1 MAAIHLE
8 DVSLTF
14 RVRRH
19 RRTPLK
25 EVLLKK
31 LTGRAGENPLLEVR
45 SLQHLNLSFREG
57 ERVGVIGHNGAG
69 KSTLLKMLAGV
80 YPPSAGRRTVEGQ
93 ISSLFDLTLGFE
105 MHGTGRENIRY
116 RGYLLGETP
125 QTLEPK
131 VESIIA
137 FSELGQFIDT
147 PVRYYSSGML
157 VRLGF
162 SITTAIEPE
171 ILLIDEVFG
180 AGDASFR
187 QKAKERMH
195 AMMNRASLIV
205 MVAHDMGV
213 LRDLATR
220 IIWLDHG
227 QVRRDGP
234 PADVIREYTDYM
246 TGRSAGVGGAIAK
259 AA

>member
-1 MAAIHLE
+1 MAAIHLD

-19 RRTPLK
+19 RRAPLK
-25 EVLLKK
+25 EVVLQR
-31 LTGRAGENPLLEVR
+31 LTGRSGQNPIMEVQ
-45 SLQHLNLSFREG
+45 SLRNLTLSFREG

-80 YPPSAGRRTVEGQ
+80 YPPSAGTRTVEGQ

-125 QTLEPK
+125 QSLEKK

-137 FSELGQFIDT
+137 FSELGEFIDT

-180 AGDASFR
+180 AGDASFQ
-187 QKAKERMH
+187 QKAKERMR
-195 AMMNRASLIV
+195 AMMGRARLIV
-205 MVAHDMGV
+205 MVAHDMGT

-220 IIWLDHG
+220 IVWLEHG
-227 QVRRDGP
+227 RVRREGP
-234 PADVIREYTDYM
+234 PAEVIREYMEYM
-246 TGRSAGVGGAIAK
+246 QGHGAGVGGAIAK

>member
-8 DVSLTF
+8 DVSLNF
-14 RVRRH
+14 HVRRH

-25 EVLLKK
+25 EVLVKR
-31 LTGRAGENPLLEVR
+31 LTGRGRENPLLEVR
-45 SLQHLNLSFREG
+45 SLQHLTLSFREG

-69 KSTLLKMLAGV
+69 KSTLLKTLAGV
-80 YPPSAGRRTVEGQ
+80 YPPSGGRRTVEGQ

-125 QTLEPK
+125 QSIEPK

-137 FSELGQFIDT
+137 FSELGEFIDT

-187 QKAKERMH
+187 QKAKDRMH

-205 MVAHDMGV
+205 MVAHDMGT
-213 LRDLATR
+213 LRELATR
-220 IIWLDHG
+220 VIWLEHG

-234 PADVIREYTDYM
+234 PTDVIREYTEYM
-246 TGRSAGVGGAIAK
+246 KGHSAGVGGAIGR